1 MKALLFAGVCAAFAM
16 SAPVCSEP
24 QQRSVTD
31 FVLTASSD
39 LRSYGVWVAAPAKG
53 CRVVRYVVASA
64 GRTLGHSPPLRPG
77 DGALIRIGRGFAMGD
92 HVLDVTGI
100 GCDDPPA
107 EARRVL
113 LGKSAPDHSWLWR

>member
-1 MKALLFAGVCAAFAM
+1 MKALLFAGACAAFAV
-16 SAPVCSEP
+16 SDPVCAEP
-24 QQRSVTD
+24 QKQSETD

-39 LRSYGVWVAAPAKG
+39 LRSYGVWVAAPDNG

-92 HVLDVTGI
+92 HVLDVTGV
-100 GCDDPPA
+100 GCDFPP
-107 EARRVL
+107 ETARRVII
-113 LGKSAPDHSWLWR
+113 GRAGPDHSGLWN

>member
-1 MKALLFAGVCAAFAM
+1 MKALFCAGVCVAIALSGPV
-16 SAPVCSEP
+16 SAETQKRSE
-24 QQRSVTD
+24 TD

-39 LRSYGVWVAAPAKG
+39 LRSYGVWISAPAEG
-53 CRVVRYVVASA
+53 CRIVRYVVASA

-113 LGKSAPDHSWLWR
+113 LGKSSPDHSWLWR

>member
-1 MKALLFAGVCAAFAM
+1 MKALFLSGFCAAVAVSTAV
-16 SAPVCSEP
+16 SAEP
-24 QQRSVTD
+24 QKRSATD

-39 LRSYGVWVAAPAKG
+39 LRSYGVWVSAPEKG

-100 GCDDPPA
+100 GCDAPPA

-113 LGKSAPDHSWLWR
+113 LGKTAPDHSWLWR